1 MKSCEVLH
9 EASKIIVVEDD
20 ISVSKALVRLLGVAG
35 FQVLAFNSA
44 EAFLESDTT
53 EQFGC
58 MILDIN
64 LPGISGLELYNQLAV
79 AKPFPVIFVTAHDEP
94 AARAK
99 VTHNGAIVYLTKPF
113 RARTLIGAVRKLL
126 AGAAVTQPD

>member
-1 MKSCEVLH
+1 MKGCEVSH
-9 EASKIIVVEDD
+9 QASRIIVVEDD

-44 EAFLESDTT
+44 ESYLQSNAAEP
-53 EQFGC
+53 FGC

-64 LPGISGLELYNQLAV
+64 LPGISGLELYNQLSA
-79 AKPFPVIFVTAHDEP
+79 AKPVPVIFVTAHDEP

-99 VTHNGAIVYLTKPF
+99 VTRDGVIVYLTKPF
-113 RARTLIGAVRKLL
+113 RARTLIGAVRRLL
-126 AGAAVTQPD
+126 GGATITQSN